1 MFFLLRM
8 GFLLAVVLALLPL
21 GLKGESG
28 RDVSVFEAFG
38 LVQAVIADARGFCDR
53 QPQACDVGGQ
63 MVVHFKEKAQVGARW
78 LYEAMGDATATDAPK
93 TDAPK
98 TAGAPAP
105 APGVTASGL
114 DPARMP
120 SAGQLH
126 LTPQD
131 LLPVWGGGGSL
142 QATPPPASPASVP
155 ASAPLPPRRPA

>member
-63 MVVHFKEKAQVGARW
+63 MAVHLKEKAQVGARW
-78 LYEAMGDATATDAPK
+78 LYQAVGEAQAPDAAKAASTA
-93 TDAPK
+93 
-98 TAGAPAP
+98 AGAPAP
-105 APGVTASGL
+105 AGTAISL

-120 SAGQLH
+120 SAGQLN

-131 LLPVWGGGGSL
+131 LLPAWGGGGNL
-142 QATPPPASPASVP
+142 QATPPAPALPASLPA
-155 ASAPLPPRRPA
+155 AAPLPPRRPA